1 MKTIAISLIH
11 TRPGCL
17 LVTLLMKSIVPV
29 LLCLCCLPLAVI
41 SKPNFLFIV
50 SDDLN
55 TRIGPY
61 VDESPKIHTPALDRL
76 ATEGV
81 SFTRAYCQY
90 PVCGPSRAAF
100 MSGLY
105 PESNG
110 VTDNAF
116 ETGNH
121 KIASPSLADHPTFA
135 GFLRENNYYTARV
148 SKIFHMGVPGGIE
161 RGEAG
166 SDDPDS
172 WDWTVNIMAP
182 ETLTPGNLENLSRG
196 LHYGGRFA
204 RMILPDDMDY
214 TQADVLATNQAIAI
228 LENRAT
234 AKPEGATNRTKF
246 KEEDPFFL
254 AVGLVRPHVPLIAPE
269 RHFAHYPDEEVVL
282 SGDTRKDLQDVP
294 ELAAAT
300 SNHQSYQ
307 MNEEEQRKSIAA
319 YHASISFMDE
329 QVGRLLDTLDR
340 LELRKNTVVVFISD
354 HGFNLGEHTAW
365 QKSSLWEES
374 VRVPVIVSVPDMQ
387 TAGQRSEAIVEL
399 NDLYPTFLELAGY
412 KNRAPDI
419 LQGESLVPLL
429 EDPRAFDSSDYAYTI
444 VGQKGAS
451 IRTDHWRYSRWGE
464 EAEGGNEELYDHRQ
478 DPRENHNLAR
488 NLAHIKELQQLRAR
502 FEKARTL
509 ARQKP

>member
-1 MKTIAISLIH
+1 M
-11 TRPGCL
+11 
-17 LVTLLMKSIVPV
+17 
-29 LLCLCCLPLAVI
+29 
-41 SKPNFLFIV
+41 

-61 VDESPKIHTPALDRL
+61 VDESLKIHTPALDRL

-116 ETGNH
+116 GTGNH

-172 WDWTVNIMAP
+172 WDWAVNIMAP

-196 LHYGGRFA
+196 MHYGGRFA
-204 RMILPDDMDY
+204 RMILPEDMDY

-234 AKPEGATNRTKF
+234 PKPEGAINRTKF

-282 SGDTRKDLQDVP
+282 STDTQQDLEDVP
-294 ELAAAT
+294 SLAAST

-307 MNEEEQRKSIAA
+307 MNQEEQQKSIAA

-340 LELRKNTVVVFISD
+340 LELRQDTVVVFISD

-374 VRVPVIVSVPDMQ
+374 VRVPVIISVPDMQ
-387 TAGQRSEAIVEL
+387 TAGQRSEAIIEL

-412 KNRAPDI
+412 KDQAPDI
-419 LQGESLVPLL
+419 LQGKSLVQLL
-429 EDPRAFDSSDYAYTI
+429 NDPGTFDSDHYAYTI

-451 IRTDHWRYSRWGE
+451 IRTDRWRYSRWGE
-464 EAEGGNEELYDHRQ
+464 EAEGRNEELYDHHR
-478 DPRENHNLAR
+478 DPRENRNLAR
-488 NLAHIKELQQLRAR
+488 ASAYIKDLNQLRAR